1 MERDRHAQVY
11 VWKSGIAGRGH
22 ELMTHVR
29 AVGAAPLM
37 TALSAVVRTESLPH
51 VAMMCLCVFGT
62 LVYVILNHNSPPVR
76 ARPCRR
82 SVSDV
87 LVRFNRVGAEDV
99 ARIPVVRKFAD

>member
-51 VAMMCLCVFGT
+51 VAMMCLC
-62 LVYVILNHNSPPVR
+62 
-76 ARPCRR
+76 CRHA
-82 SVSDV
+82 SWDFYEYLEHSS
-87 LVRFNRVGAEDV
+87 
-99 ARIPVVRKFAD
+99 IPTAV